1 VGTDRAAPASS
12 SGQPTELGAFRRYV
26 ARLPAARAADQ
37 AGGARPR
44 LRTAHSL
51 LLLQL
56 ALQPGARL
64 GDVVAAAGLSA
75 GRALPLLRDLEAAG
89 YVERKAGA
97 RPKATEA

>member
-1 VGTDRAAPASS
+1 MGTDRAAPASS

-26 ARLPAARAADQ
+26 ARLPARAADQ
-37 AGGARPR
+37 AGGDRPR